1 MGATYV
7 DVATLGCVP
16 RYTSGHVYYYP
27 VFNLG
32 VDDLR
37 LRADLVHD
45 LNRITGFEAVM
56 RIRCGQCGRAV
67 REVRGVGGWGE
78 GGGVLNML

>member
-1 MGATYV
+1 MFLVGATYV

-27 VFNLG
+27 VFNRG

-37 LRADLVHD
+37 LRADLIHD

-56 RIRCGQCGRAV
+56 RIRCVGRGLFPPA
-67 REVRGVGGWGE
+67 
-78 GGGVLNML
+78 